1 MKITVSGD
9 DLGDSMNQFKKA
21 LDDSLARTLAL
32 QQGKLVRDN
41 PKDTGRMASS
51 WMIGKNNPPEADRGE
66 GWAQPGEK
74 RVEIEEYEAPITF
87 DGTFYLSNN
96 VPYAADNAFDYR
108 GKASGVQRDWFTSI
122 ANQTG
127 NVFAKQF
134 NRLKPK

>member
-9 DLGDSMNQFKKA
+9 DLGDAMNQFKKA
-21 LDDSLARTLAL
+21 LDDSLARTLVL

-51 WMIGKNNPPEADRGE
+51 WMIGANNAPDADRGD

-74 RVEIEEYEAPITF
+74 RVEIEKYQAPITF
-87 DGTFYLSNN
+87 NGNWYLSNN
-96 VPYAADNAFDYR
+96 VPYAARNALDYR
-108 GKASGVQRDWFTSI
+108 GGQAQRDWFTAI

-127 NVFAKQF
+127 KVFTDQF
-134 NRLKPK
+134 KRLKPK

>member
-9 DLGDSMNQFKKA
+9 DLGDAMDKTKKA
-21 LDDSLARTLAL
+21 LDDALARTLVD
-32 QQGKLVRDN
+32 QQGKLIKDN

-51 WMIGKNNPPEADRGE
+51 WQIGKNSPPEADRGE
-66 GWAQPGEK
+66 GWAQPGAK
-74 RVEIEEYEAPITF
+74 RVEQLEYTEPITF

-96 VPYAADNAFDYR
+96 VPYAARNALDYR

-122 ANQTG
+122 AGQTG
-127 NVFAKQF
+127 KVFTDQF